1 MIVCIPVT
9 DDGLVGPGWG
19 RAARVA
25 LADVQ
30 GGEITAWDEVDVR
43 WDLAHD
49 EGTEGSHHARVAR
62 FVRERGVG
70 TVVAGHMGPPMVNML
85 GKLKV
90 VTVLGAQ
97 GSARDAVLQAVAA
110 GNRSV

>member
-9 DDGLVGPGWG
+9 PEGGVGHGWG

-25 LADVQ
+25 LAEVAD
-30 GGEITAWDEVDVR
+30 GEVRSWDEVDVR

-62 FVRERGVG
+62 FVRERGVEL
-70 TVVAGHMGPPMVNML
+70 VVAEHMGPPMAHML
-85 GKLKV
+85 GKLGIR
-90 VTVLGAQ
+90 TALGAE
-97 GSARDAVLQAVAA
+97 GSAREAVLRAVTEGAPLT
-110 GNRSV
+110 

>member
-9 DDGLVGPGWG
+9 NDGLVGHGWG

-25 LADVQ
+25 LAEVQ

-70 TVVAGHMGPPMVNML
+70 IVVAGHMGPPMVHML
-85 GKLKV
+85 GKLKIA
-90 VTVLGAQ
+90 TVLGAQ
-97 GSARDAVLQAVAA
+97 GSARDAVLEAVAA
-110 GNRSV
+110 GIPAV